1 MEEKKFWEKEKVKKA
16 AILIAIILVCFLLGV
31 FVGSLAQ
38 KVSSRNHGI
47 ESSEGLAVK
56 QTAVEGSMT
65 TEEETTQSVA
75 NSTGNKV
82 SVSSSFAS
90 PSRTGALK
98 VTGNQLTDISGN
110 PVQLRGVSTHGL
122 AWYPAY
128 VNETAFKQYR
138 QEWGANVVR
147 LALYTEEYGGYCNG
161 GDKESL
167 KKLIKNGVEYA
178 TKQDMYVIIDWHILS
193 DGNPNTNK
201 SEAKA
206 FFKEMASAYASY
218 ENVIYEICNEPNGG
232 TGWSDI
238 KSYANEIISV
248 IREKD
253 SDAVILVGTPNWSQ
267 HVDQAAKDP
276 ITGYHNIMYTLHFY
290 AATHK
295 SDLQNQLKSAYEAGL
310 PMFVSEFGICDA
322 SGNGGIDE
330 ASANKWISLLDSY
343 GISYVAW
350 NLSNKSE
357 TSSIFKSSCSKESG
371 FTESDLSDSGKWVYQ
386 TLLSHAK
393 GKGISESSGAE
404 NSFGGSQ
411 SGSGESSGGSQSGS
425 GGSSGGNQS
434 NAGDSGQASVI
445 YTEKELKIEKRLVT
459 SWESNGS
466 TFYQYI
472 VTLKNPT
479 GSSCNG
485 WDVMIDMGESF
496 TFSSGWNG
504 QYTVN
509 GRYLEIR
516 SMDYN
521 GAISATGTADNIGF
535 IISVP

>member
-1 MEEKKFWEKEKVKKA
+1 MDNIKVFA
-16 AILIAIILVCFLLGV
+16 GHLLNNADLGV
-31 FVGSLAQ
+31 LVGSLAQ

-98 VTGNQLTDISGN
+98 VTGNQLTDNSGN

-206 FFKEMASAYASY
+206 FFKEIASAYASY
-218 ENVIYEICNEPNGG
+218 DNVIYEICNEPNGG
-232 TGWSDI
+232 VDWNTI
-238 KSYANEIISV
+238 KGYADDVISV
-248 IREKD
+248 IRKYD
-253 SDAVILVGTPNWSQ
+253 NDAIILVGTP
-267 HVDQAAKDP
+267 
-276 ITGYHNIMYTLHFY
+276 T
-290 AATHK
+290 
-295 SDLQNQLKSAYEAGL
+295 
-310 PMFVSEFGICDA
+310 
-322 SGNGGIDE
+322 
-330 ASANKWISLLDSY
+330 
-343 GISYVAW
+343 
-350 NLSNKSE
+350 
-357 TSSIFKSSCSKESG
+357 
-371 FTESDLSDSGKWVYQ
+371 
-386 TLLSHAK
+386 
-393 GKGISESSGAE
+393 
-404 NSFGGSQ
+404 
-411 SGSGESSGGSQSGS
+411 
-425 GGSSGGNQS
+425 
-434 NAGDSGQASVI
+434 
-445 YTEKELKIEKRLVT
+445 
-459 SWESNGS
+459 
-466 TFYQYI
+466 
-472 VTLKNPT
+472 
-479 GSSCNG
+479 
-485 WDVMIDMGESF
+485 
-496 TFSSGWNG
+496 
-504 QYTVN
+504 
-509 GRYLEIR
+509 
-516 SMDYN
+516 
-521 GAISATGTADNIGF
+521 
-535 IISVP
+535 

>member
-1 MEEKKFWEKEKVKKA
+1 MNNA
-16 AILIAIILVCFLLGV
+16 DLGV
-31 FVGSLAQ
+31 LVGSLAQ

-98 VTGNQLTDISGN
+98 VTGNQLTDNSGN

-167 KKLIKNGVEYA
+167 KKLIKNGIEYA

-206 FFKEMASAYASY
+206 FFKEIASAYASY
-218 ENVIYEICNEPNGG
+218 DNVIYEICNEPNGG

-267 HVDQAAKDP
+267 YVDQAAKDP
-276 ITGYHNIMYTLHFY
+276 IMGYDNIMYTLHFY

-295 SDLQNQLKSAYEAGL
+295 SDLQNKLKSAYEAGL

-322 SGNGGIDE
+322 SGSGGIDE
-330 ASANKWISLLDSY
+330 ASANRWISLLDSY

-357 TSSIFKSSCSKESG
+357 TSAIFKSSCSKTSG
-371 FTESDLSDSGKWVYQ
+371 FTESDLSNSGKWVYQ

-393 GKGISESSGAE
+393 GKGISGSGLE
-404 NSFGGSQ
+404 DSFGGSQ
-411 SGSGESSGGSQSGS
+411 SNAEESSSGGSQSNAGESSS
-425 GGSSGGNQS
+425 GGSSGGSQS
-434 NAGDSGQASVI
+434 NTGDSGQASVI
-445 YTEKELKIEKRLVT
+445 YTEKELKIEKRLVN

>member
-1 MEEKKFWEKEKVKKA
+1 MNNA
-16 AILIAIILVCFLLGV
+16 DLGV
-31 FVGSLAQ
+31 LVGSLAQ

-98 VTGNQLTDISGN
+98 VTGNQLTDNSGN

-206 FFKEMASAYASY
+206 FFKEIASAYASY
-218 ENVIYEICNEPNGG
+218 DNVIYEICNEPNGG

-267 HVDQAAKDP
+267 YVDQAAKDP
-276 ITGYHNIMYTLHFY
+276 IMGYDNIMYTLHFY

-295 SDLQNQLKSAYEAGL
+295 SDLQNKLKSAYEAGL

-322 SGNGGIDE
+322 SGSGGIDE
-330 ASANKWISLLDSY
+330 ASANRWISLLDSY

-357 TSSIFKSSCSKESG
+357 TSAIFKSSCSKTSG
-371 FTESDLSDSGKWVYQ
+371 FTESDLSNSGKWVYQ

-393 GKGISESSGAE
+393 GKGISGSGLE
-404 NSFGGSQ
+404 DSFGGSQ
-411 SGSGESSGGSQSGS
+411 SNAEESSSGGSQSNAEESSSGGSQSNAGESSS
-425 GGSSGGNQS
+425 GGSSGGSQS
-434 NAGDSGQASVI
+434 NTGDSGQASVI
-445 YTEKELKIEKRLVT
+445 YTEKELKIEKRLVN